1 VSRRFTLGFVRVR
14 KLTPSFSPVLAQ
26 AVKSSRFNGFKRAGK
41 PLTVIK
47 LLPIRITGLKPGVN
61 E

>member
-1 VSRRFTLGFVRVR
+1 
-14 KLTPSFSPVLAQ
+14 VLAQ

-47 LLPIRITGLKPGVN
+47 PVPIRITGLKAGVK